1 MDSPTSAAR
10 APARTLLLPSA
21 VDRRSTTSRP
31 GSLEETKRVRV
42 IDYAPTRIYRQAHR
56 TRTPARPMAVVL
68 ESAADGGLLPHP
80 RLVRRARP
88 TPPPKMASRAPSRAP
103 SHIGFDDEPTPRRR

>member
-1 MDSPTSAAR
+1 MTN
-10 APARTLLLPSA
+10 
-21 VDRRSTTSRP
+21 RP

-56 TRTPARPMAVVL
+56 TRTPARPVAVVL
-68 ESAADGGLLPHP
+68 DPAAGHGTLAHP

-88 TPPPKMASRAPSRAP
+88 TPPPKMASRAPS
-103 SHIGFDDEPTPRRR
+103 HIDFDDEPTPRRR